1 MSQFSLYFEL
11 GLDHILDMAGFDHI
25 VFIVILCAIYLVREW
40 AKILVLV
47 TAFTIGHS
55 VTLALATMKIITIDT
70 GLVEFLIPVTIF
82 ITALINLFR
91 TERSL
96 QRKDVRSNY
105 FLALFFGLVHGLG
118 FSNNLRALLG
128 KEENI
133 ITQLLAFNLG
143 IELGQIIIVVCF
155 MLCSFIFVDL
165 LNMTRRDWKMVISSG
180 GAGIALMLILEN
192 KIW

>member
-1 MSQFSLYFEL
+1 LSQFSLYFEL